1 MLQKA
6 VPFIVVVHC
15 TLLFVVKTW
24 MLVLY
29 ILVSYVGLSNTASLG
44 TDYEFSTTGG
54 HHSKAGI
61 CKESAL
67 YRE

>member
-6 VPFIVVVHC
+6 VLFIVMVPC
-15 TLLFVVKTW
+15 NLLFVVQIW

-29 ILVSYVGLSNTASLG
+29 ILASYVGLSNTASLG
-44 TDYEFSTTGG
+44 TDYEFGRTGG
-54 HHSKAGI
+54 HPSKAVT
-61 CKESAL
+61 CNEPAL